1 MTKSEYKE
9 QLLCYISAQID
20 RLTVKQIRQ
29 LIASH
34 AVPNQATNES
44 RAVSVSQRSKKDSKK
59 SGQARRKTVRRT

>member
-1 MTKSEYKE
+1 MTKSDYKK

-34 AVPNQATNES
+34 AVPNQTINES
-44 RAVSVSQRSKKDSKK
+44 RAVPVSQRSKKDSKK
-59 SGQARRKTVRRT
+59 GGQTRRKTVRRA